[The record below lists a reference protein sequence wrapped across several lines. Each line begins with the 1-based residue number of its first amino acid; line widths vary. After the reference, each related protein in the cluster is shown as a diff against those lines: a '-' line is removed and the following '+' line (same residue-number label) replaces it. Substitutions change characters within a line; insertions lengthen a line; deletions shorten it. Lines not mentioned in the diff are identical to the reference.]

1 MPSPSNNT
9 SKNQTILTPKWLVER
24 IHTLFP
30 EGFTDPC
37 TTSENPTGAKYW
49 YWEGEHDEPNGL
61 SGVWSQYVYVNPPF
75 NNIQPWTDRAL
86 RHSKLDNACVLMLL
100 PVRSHTQW
108 FHDLVNEGYPICFL
122 RERLKFEG
130 HKAGHPEPMML
141 AVLGECGFGWEKLIE
156 GLGTEMHITGTYWG
170 DDVYY
175 D

>member
-24 IHTLFP
+24 IHAFFP

-37 TTSENPTGAKYW
+37 STEFNPTGARQY
-49 YWEGEHDEPNGL
+49 YCLENRENGL
-61 SGVWSQYVYVNPPF
+61 GLTWSPGVYINPPF
-75 NNIQPWTDRAL
+75 NEITPWVNRAIVEAG
-86 RHSKLDNACVLMLL
+86 RGHCILMLL

-122 RERLKFEG
+122 RERLRFEG

>member
-24 IHTLFP
+24 LHAFFP

-37 TTSENPTGAKYW
+37 TTSENPTGAMYFFAADR
-49 YWEGEHDEPNGL
+49 GENGL
-61 SGVWSQYVYVNPPF
+61 QWTWSNNVYINPPF
-75 NNIQPWTDRAL
+75 NDIRPWVQAAV
-86 RHSKLDNACVLMLL
+86 RHATSQGACVLMLL

-108 FHDLVNEGYPICFL
+108 FHDLVHEGYPICFL

-141 AVLGECGFGWEKLIE
+141 AVLGECGFGLEKLTE
-156 GLGTEMHITGTYWG
+156 DLGTEMHITGTYWG

-175 D
+175 G